1 MAIKKYKLD
10 IGKISKD
17 FSVSI
22 IKFSTKLKSQRVEYS
37 IIKQLIRSSTSIGA
51 NIREAKSSSSLK
63 EYIRFL
69 EIALRSA
76 NETDYW
82 LEVIDEIYKIK
93 EDSNILLIEL
103 TQIRKILGSI
113 IVKLKQKN
121 VIVNSQ

>member
-10 IGKISKD
+10 IGEISKD

-37 IIKQLIRSSTSIGA
+37 IIKQLIRSGTSIGA

-82 LEVIDEIYKIK
+82 LEIIDEIYKNK
-93 EDSNILLIEL
+93 EDSNVLIMEL